1 MRLAEHMQKI
11 GPVNLSSRGGPFML
25 ANMTEFGKTDPIK
38 LDDFAA
44 AGYDCVIYP
53 VSTLRCA
60 MKAADDCLSHLK
72 AEQGLKSHEENMQS
86 RKELYDLLRYKPG
99 TEWVYPNA

>member
-1 MRLAEHMQKI
+1 
-11 GPVNLSSRGGPFML
+11 
-25 ANMTEFGKTDPIK
+25 MTEFGKTDPIR

-60 MKAADDCLSHLK
+60 M
-72 AEQGLKSHEENMQS
+72 
-86 RKELYDLLRYKPG
+86 
-99 TEWVYPNA
+99 